1 MSSEKESTSD
11 SLKAKEEEISTLK
24 EKLEKSEEEV
34 KEKSEEEK
42 HADLIRDQINRE
54 RLEAQKVNQGRKA
67 M

>member
-1 MSSEKESTSD
+1 M
-11 SLKAKEEEISTLK
+11 
-24 EKLEKSEEEV
+24 EEV

-42 HADLIRDQINRE
+42 HADLIREQINRE

>member
-1 MSSEKESTSD
+1 MTSTH
-11 SLKAKEEEISTLK
+11 EEDAVV
-24 EKLEKSEEEV
+24 EEV

-42 HADLIRDQINRE
+42 HADLIREQINRE

>member
-1 MSSEKESTSD
+1 MTSTH
-11 SLKAKEEEISTLK
+11 EEDAVV
-24 EKLEKSEEEV
+24 EEV

-67 M
+67 MWVSCAASTVAT